1 MAGGDVC
8 ALTLRYTHIQATAD
22 VFISANTRAHAHART
37 PSGGRRWQSGRPW
50 EQSEVGPQVV

>member
-37 PSGGRRWQSGRPW
+37 PAERREEVAKWQAMGT
-50 EQSEVGPQVV
+50 E

>member
-22 VFISANTRAHAHART
+22 VFISANTRAHART